1 MLLGSLVLCNV
12 HPTLPRYGTDDFIDT
27 AAPLAQRTKLR
38 QYPKFTCLLL
48 LLFLPSLATAERL
61 PLKPYTVADG
71 LPNNVINKIVR
82 DSRGFLWFCTDEGLS
97 LFDGYRFTNYG
108 TEEGLPHPI
117 VSDILETREGIYW
130 VATNGGLC
138 RFNPKGAPVS
148 VPESARN
155 PQAENPMFTVFT
167 PGGADRNARAF
178 RRLLQ
183 GRDGTVWGGT
193 FKGLFRVAHNG
204 GRVELLPVDFG
215 MPIELA
221 EQNPIEAL
229 LEDRHG
235 TLWIGAATG
244 LYRRW
249 PDGSAARYG
258 KRDGLPDDHI
268 HDLLEDRRG
277 KLWVATRN
285 GGLFRLASEA
295 GPEPLKV
302 TRSYINKNGDLAGW
316 VFDLHE
322 SSDGKLWVGTN
333 TALLEF
339 SPDDEEQGTPS
350 HVYSKA
356 SGFSYHEIA
365 NVSEDRDGNLWLGTV
380 NGAMKIARNGFL
392 TFNEQDGIY
401 AVNSLFES
409 DAGELYAYG
418 YVVGDRHAPVFEGA
432 KIDILN
438 PGTVKY
444 WNSLGRFD
452 GKQFTWLRPDAW
464 RDVTVSWSDKPVIIQ
479 ARTGEWWFGT
489 VGELYLFPRVSSFAE
504 LKNARPVTIHI
515 PKDGLALPVVY
526 SIYEDSRGDLWFS
539 TVFSNGNGLARW
551 ERATR
556 TVRDME
562 HTGGLPPLKEKL
574 AASFAEDRAGNV
586 WLGFNQGGLAR
597 YAAGRFAVFTTDN
610 GLPQGRINDLHL
622 DREGRLWVATSRGG
636 VSRVDE
642 PNAERP
648 TFVNYS
654 IAQGLSSNFTSAI
667 TEDLYGRIYAGTGRG
682 LDQITPVTEQLKHF
696 TTADGL
702 APGEIV
708 TAFRDRSGTLWFGTS
723 QGLSRLSPQPAA
735 PSLAPPILI
744 NGLRLAGERQ
754 NVSALGEAEIVLPEL
769 THDKNQM
776 QIDFV
781 GLTFAPGESLRY
793 QYKLEGTDADW
804 GAPTEQRTVNL
815 ASLSPGKYKFLVRAV
830 TSDGAVSPQPAV
842 VTFTVLRPIWQRWW
856 FLALS
861 AALLIS
867 AAFALYRYRV
877 ARILELANVR
887 TRIATDLHDDI
898 GANLT
903 KIAILSEVVRQQLG
917 DSKGEKDDPL
927 SSIARISRESVAAM
941 SDIVW
946 AVNPRRDSLRDL
958 VRRMRRH
965 AEEVFVTR
973 DIRLDFRAPEP
984 NLKLGVDVRRD
995 LFLIFKEAVNNA
1007 VRHSGCSRVA
1017 IALAVTGQS
1026 LELEIYDNG
1035 VGFDPKAESDG
1046 QGLTN
1051 MRERARKLGG
1061 ELELTSEQPGGTRIH
1076 IRVPYAR
1083 ARLVSTK
1090 QLS

>member
-1 MLLGSLVLCNV
+1 M
-12 HPTLPRYGTDDFIDT
+12 LPRLLKNAGWMRT
-27 AAPLAQRTKLR
+27 ALP
-38 QYPKFTCLLL
+38 
-48 LLFLPSLATAERL
+48 LLFIILPSFAQAERL
-61 PLKPYTVADG
+61 PLKAYTVANG
-71 LPNNVINKIVR
+71 LPNNIINKIVR

-108 TEEGLPHPI
+108 TNEGLPHPI

-138 RFNPKGAPVS
+138 RFNPKGWPVS
-148 VPESARN
+148 ATESTRY
-155 PQAENPMFTVFT
+155 PQSEGPMFTVFT
-167 PGGADRNARAF
+167 PAGADRNARAF

-193 FKGLFRVAHNG
+193 FKGLFRIAQIG

-221 EQNPIEAL
+221 EQSPIGAL
-229 LEDRHG
+229 LEDRER
-235 TLWIGAATG
+235 TLWIGTDTG
-244 LYRRW
+244 LYRRG
-249 PDGSAARYG
+249 PDGRAVRYD
-258 KRDGLPDDHI
+258 KRDGLPDEHI
-268 HDLLEDRRG
+268 HDLLEDHRG
-277 KLWVATRN
+277 KLWVGTRH
-285 GGLFRLASEA
+285 GGLFRLAAEA
-295 GPEPLKV
+295 GPEPPNV
-302 TRSYINKNGDLAGW
+302 TRLYISKNNDLAGW

-322 SSDGKLWVGTN
+322 SSDGNLWVGTN

-339 SPDDEEQGTPS
+339 SPDDEEQETPS
-350 HVYSKA
+350 HVYSKT

-401 AVNSLFES
+401 SVNSLFES
-409 DAGELYAYG
+409 GAGELYAYG
-418 YVVGDRHAPVFEGA
+418 YVVGDRHASVFDGG

-438 PGTVKY
+438 PGTLMY
-444 WNSLGRFD
+444 WFSVGRFD
-452 GKQFTWLRPDAW
+452 GQRFTWLRPDAW
-464 RDVTVSWSDKPVIIQ
+464 RDVTLSWSDKPFIIHT
-479 ARTGEWWFGT
+479 RTGEWWFGT
-489 VGELYLFPRVSSFAE
+489 VVGLYLFPRVSNFSE
-504 LKNARPVTIHI
+504 LKTAHPVTVST

-526 SIYEDSRGDLWFS
+526 SIYEDSRGDIWFS
-539 TVFSNGNGLARW
+539 TVVSTSNGLARW
-551 ERATR
+551 ERPTR
-556 TVRDME
+556 TVRDMS
-562 HTGGLPPLKEKL
+562 HTEGWTPLKEKL

-597 YAAGRFAVFTTDN
+597 YAAGRFTVFTTED

-622 DREGRLWVATSRGG
+622 DREGRLWAATSRGG
-636 VSRVDE
+636 LSRVDE

-648 TFVNYS
+648 SFVNYS
-654 IAQGLSSNFTSAI
+654 IAQGLSSNSTSAI

-682 LDQITPVTEQLKHF
+682 LDQIAPGTGQIKHF

-702 APGEIV
+702 VAGEIV

-723 QGLSRLSPQPAA
+723 QGLSRFTPQPDA
-735 PSLAPPILI
+735 PPLVPPILI

-793 QYKLEGTDADW
+793 QYKLEGADADW

-830 TSDGAVSPQPAV
+830 TSDGAVSPQPAA
-842 VTFTVLRPIWQRWW
+842 VTFTILRPIWQRWW
-856 FLALS
+856 FLALT

-877 ARILELANVR
+877 ARIFELANVR

-903 KIAILSEVVRQQLG
+903 KIAILSEVVKQQLG
-917 DSKGEKDDPL
+917 NGKGEKDDAL

-965 AEEVFVTR
+965 AEEVFVPR

-1026 LELEIYDNG
+1026 LEFEIKDNG
-1035 VGFDPKAESDG
+1035 IGFDPKAESDG

-1061 ELELTSEQPGGTRIH
+1061 ELELISEPSGGTRIRV
-1076 IRVPYAR
+1076 RVPYAR
-1083 ARLVSTK
+1083 ARLAP
-1090 QLS
+1090 